1 MVFFA
6 NNPKLYANPDYDQEL
21 FANMPRTLLTLFQ
34 LMTMD
39 DWANMMRPVGNTM
52 PFSWLY
58 TMPFVFLGICLMNLV
73 LAIFTDELIN
83 QTRRVSERKK
93 KKFEEERER
102 KVALCN
108 DAINEFDENKDGMLD
123 EDEMSTILSTIEE
136 DEEMKNLFEEIGVPT
151 QSLKDMM
158 RIAEQDDEGQINVKE
173 LLRMVETTQEPT
185 KKSDVFELRFRIFE
199 FEKRAVGAVNELMTK
214 LDGLQ
219 AQMAQS
225 VKGENHFFI

>member
-1 MVFFA
+1 
-6 NNPKLYANPDYDQEL
+6 
-21 FANMPRTLLTLFQ
+21 
-34 LMTMD
+34 
-39 DWANMMRPVGNTM
+39 
-52 PFSWLY
+52 
-58 TMPFVFLGICLMNLV
+58 
-73 LAIFTDELIN
+73 
-83 QTRRVSERKK
+83 
-93 KKFEEERER
+93 
-102 KVALCN
+102 VALCN